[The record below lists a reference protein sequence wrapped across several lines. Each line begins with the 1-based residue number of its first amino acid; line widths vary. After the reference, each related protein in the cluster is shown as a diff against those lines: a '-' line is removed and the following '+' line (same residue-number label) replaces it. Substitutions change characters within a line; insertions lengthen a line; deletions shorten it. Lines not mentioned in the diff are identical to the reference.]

1 MIGYEEG
8 TSTMRASGLGE
19 APREDIRGRV
29 TDRLDL
35 DGMEL
40 LGSFNSK
47 VREGRRRSLLHIRF
61 STSNVTDDHICAFR
75 NSKMKFEGG

>member
-1 MIGYEEG
+1 
-8 TSTMRASGLGE
+8 MRASGLGE